1 MGWMLVLVFE
11 VSTKIL
17 RRPTMGLK
25 FKGRK
30 DLWDNPEQNGFA
42 RKLER
47 KDNGEKRAD

>member
-1 MGWMLVLVFE
+1 MLVLVFE

-17 RRPTMGLK
+17 RREKMDLT

-30 DLWDNPEQNGFA
+30 DLWDNPEQNGLA

-47 KDNGEKRAD
+47 KDYAEKRTD